1 MKLTVIGCGYLGAVH
16 AAAMSELGH
25 EVLGVETNQDQLHAL
40 SRGDTPFYE
49 PGFSSLLARGLA
61 TGRLRF
67 TEAATRNELTDA
79 EVHFLTVGTPQR
91 PNGRGACLNDLWAVV
106 ETLAAHLPQRDAEHR
121 PLVVGKSTVPVGTAR
136 AVANKLDGRAMVV
149 WNPEFLRE
157 GHAVGDTL
165 HPDRIVYGLPDDPVE
180 RTHACDR
187 LDRVYAPL
195 LAEGIARLTMNLET
209 AELVKTAANSFLA
222 TKISFINALASMC
235 SATSA
240 DVTVL
245 ADALGRDERIGPQFL
260 RAGIGFGGGCLP
272 KDLRGLEHSAD
283 ELGLGHVAALLRQVD
298 VINRGQR
305 DWVEQL
311 AHEVLDGAPEGKKIT
326 ILGVTFKPNSD
337 DLRDSPALDTARRLA
352 RSGAEVTVCDPK
364 GLDRLA
370 ERYPDLRTEKDP
382 VRAMDG
388 ADLVILATEW
398 EELTRT
404 DPVQARARVTQPIM
418 IDARNALVPEE
429 WTGAG
434 WEYYAI
440 GR

>member
-240 DVTVL
+240 DVKARQSVL
-245 ADALGRDERIGPQFL
+245 SP
-260 RAGIGFGGGCLP
+260 
-272 KDLRGLEHSAD
+272 
-283 ELGLGHVAALLRQVD
+283 
-298 VINRGQR
+298 
-305 DWVEQL
+305 
-311 AHEVLDGAPEGKKIT
+311 GA
-326 ILGVTFKPNSD
+326 S
-337 DLRDSPALDTARRLA
+337 
-352 RSGAEVTVCDPK
+352 
-364 GLDRLA
+364 
-370 ERYPDLRTEKDP
+370 
-382 VRAMDG
+382 
-388 ADLVILATEW
+388 
-398 EELTRT
+398 
-404 DPVQARARVTQPIM
+404 
-418 IDARNALVPEE
+418 
-429 WTGAG
+429 
-434 WEYYAI
+434 
-440 GR
+440 